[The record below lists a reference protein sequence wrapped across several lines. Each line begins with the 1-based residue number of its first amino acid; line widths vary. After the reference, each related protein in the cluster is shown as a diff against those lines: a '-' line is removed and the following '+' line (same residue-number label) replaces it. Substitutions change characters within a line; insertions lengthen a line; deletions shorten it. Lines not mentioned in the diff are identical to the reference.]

1 MEKRHIVGASF
12 QTIFIIAVGFQ
23 LITVPLF
30 VLLVDKRQNSFL
42 KTNRMKINIHRTVL
56 ALLLLTTT
64 SALAADF
71 EKGKKAY
78 DKGDYKTAL
87 QEWQPLAEQGHAEA
101 QHNLGNMYNDGEGV
115 TKDNHQ
121 AVFWYRK
128 SAEHGNAKAQFKLG
142 YMYANGWGVTKDESQ
157 TEIWCRKAAE
167 QDRLRKVAE
176 QGDAIAQLYFGVM
189 YLNGWGI
196 SKDYGQAA
204 FWLRKSA
211 EQGNAKAQTNLGN
224 MYLNGWGIPKNYS
237 QAVSWYRKAAEQGL
251 AQAQHNMGL
260 MYANGQGV
268 PKNDRQ
274 AVSWYRKAAE
284 QGLAEAQTNLGLMY
298 EEGKGVWKSHRRAVS
313 WYRKA
318 AEQGNEVAQINMG
331 NMYLNG
337 WGISKNY
344 SQAVSWYRKAAE
356 QGLAEAQTNLGVMYL
371 NGWGVAQDYNQAVS
385 WYRKAA
391 EQGLAEAH
399 NNMGF
404 MYLNGKGVPTD
415 YVRAYAW
422 FNLSSAKGCK
432 NAEKARDGLQW
443 HMTPSQLAKAQ
454 ELSREIESRIAQ
466 GYEGELDSLPVA
478 DASEPVLEEPELEL
492 ESNASGFVIGRD
504 GETTFIVTN
513 HHVVEDCDKVSVIYA
528 GKSYEASVRAKDANS
543 DLALLETNIP
553 AARPASFSRLSRAR
567 LGEAV
572 TAAGYPLQG
581 LLSKSL
587 NVTGGNVS
595 ALAGLG
601 DDAKH
606 LQITAPLQPGNSGG
620 PLLDASGNVV
630 GVAASK
636 LNAIAAAELTGD
648 LPQNV
653 NFAIKAALVR
663 SFLDI
668 HAVDYQ
674 RLPSETKL
682 EPEQLAE
689 RARQFTV
696 AVHCWK

>member
-1 MEKRHIVGASF
+1 MNE
-12 QTIFIIAVGFQ
+12 
-23 LITVPLF
+23 
-30 VLLVDKRQNSFL
+30 
-42 KTNRMKINIHRTVL
+42 MKKIIHRIIV
-56 ALLLLTTT
+56 AVALLTTT
-64 SALAADF
+64 SAFAADF
-71 EKGKKAY
+71 DKGKKAY

-87 QEWQPLAEQGHAEA
+87 QEWRPL
-101 QHNLGNMYNDGEGV
+101 
-115 TKDNHQ
+115 
-121 AVFWYRK
+121 
-128 SAEHGNAKAQFKLG
+128 
-142 YMYANGWGVTKDESQ
+142 
-157 TEIWCRKAAE
+157 
-167 QDRLRKVAE
+167 
-176 QGDAIAQLYFGVM
+176 
-189 YLNGWGI
+189 
-196 SKDYGQAA
+196 
-204 FWLRKSA
+204 A
-211 EQGNAKAQTNLGN
+211 EQGNAK
-224 MYLNGWGIPKNYS
+224 
-237 QAVSWYRKAAEQGL
+237 
-251 AQAQHNMGL
+251 AQHNMGL
-260 MYANGQGV
+260 MYANGQGI

-284 QGLAEAQTNLGLMY
+284 QGLAEAQNNLGLMY
-298 EEGKGVWKSHRRAVS
+298 ANGHGVSKSNRRAIS

-318 AEQGNEVAQINMG
+318 AEQGLALAQNHMG
-331 NMYLNG
+331 LMYANG
-337 WGISKNY
+337 WGIRKDY
-344 SQAVSWYRKAAE
+344 RQAVSWYRKAAE
-356 QGLAEAQTNLGVMYL
+356 QELALSQCNLGVMYF
-371 NGWGVAQDYNQAVS
+371 NGWGVPQDYNQAVS

-404 MYLNGKGVPTD
+404 MYLNGKGVLTD
-415 YVRAYAW
+415 YIRAYAW
-422 FNLSSAKGCK
+422 FNLAVAQGYK

-443 HMTPSQLAKAQ
+443 RMTPSQLANAQ

-478 DASEPVLEEPELEL
+478 DASEPVLEEPEPEL

-513 HHVVEDCDKVSVIYA
+513 HHVVEDCDKVTVVYA
-528 GKSYEASVRAKDANS
+528 GKLYEASVLAKDANS

-553 AARPASFSRLSRAR
+553 AARPASFSSLSRAR

-620 PLLDASGNVV
+620 PLLDSSGNVV

-668 HAVDYQ
+668 HGVDYQ

-682 EPEQLAE
+682 EPEKLAE

>member
-1 MEKRHIVGASF
+1 
-12 QTIFIIAVGFQ
+12 
-23 LITVPLF
+23 
-30 VLLVDKRQNSFL
+30 
-42 KTNRMKINIHRTVL
+42 MKINIHQIVL
-56 ALLLLTTT
+56 ALLLLTAT

-87 QEWQPLAEQGHAEA
+87 QEWRPLAEQGHAEA

-115 TKDNHQ
+115 TKDNRQ

-142 YMYANGWGVTKDESQ
+142 YMYANGWGVTQDDSQ
-157 TEIWCRKAAE
+157 AEIWFRKAAE

-204 FWLRKSA
+204 FWLRKAA

-224 MYLNGWGIPKNYS
+224 T
-237 QAVSWYRKAAEQGL
+237 
-251 AQAQHNMGL
+251 
-260 MYANGQGV
+260 YAKGQGV

-284 QGLAEAQTNLGLMY
+284 QGLAPAQNILGAAY
-298 EEGKGVWKSHRRAVS
+298 ANGHGVSKSNRRAVS

-318 AEQGNEVAQINMG
+318 ADQGLADAQHNLG
-331 NMYLNG
+331 AAYANG
-337 WGISKNY
+337 HGVSKSNRR
-344 SQAVSWYRKAAE
+344 AVSWYRKAAD
-356 QGLAEAQTNLGVMYL
+356 QGLALSQCNLGVMYF
-371 NGWGVAQDYNQAVS
+371 NGWGVPHDYNQAVS
-385 WYRKAA
+385 WCRKAA
-391 EQGLAEAH
+391 SQGLAEAH

-404 MYLNGKGVPTD
+404 MYLNGKGVLTD
-415 YVRAYAW
+415 YIRAYAW
-422 FNLSSAKGCK
+422 FNLAVAQGYK

-443 HMTPSQLAKAQ
+443 RMTPSQLAKAQ

-466 GYEGELDSLPVA
+466 GYEGELDSLPIA
-478 DASEPVLEEPELEL
+478 DASEPVLEEPEPEL
-492 ESNASGFVIGRD
+492 EGNASGFVIGRD

-513 HHVVEDCDKVSVIYA
+513 YHVVEDCAKVTVVYA
-528 GKSYEASVRAKDANS
+528 GKSYEASVGAKDANS
-543 DLALLETNIP
+543 DLALLETTIP
-553 AARPASFSRLSRAR
+553 AARPASFSSLSRAR
-567 LGEAV
+567 LGETV

-668 HAVDYQ
+668 HGVDYQ
-674 RLPSETKL
+674 RLPSGTKL

>member
-1 MEKRHIVGASF
+1 
-12 QTIFIIAVGFQ
+12 
-23 LITVPLF
+23 
-30 VLLVDKRQNSFL
+30 
-42 KTNRMKINIHRTVL
+42 MKINIHQNVL
-56 ALLLLTTT
+56 VLLLLTAT
-64 SALAADF
+64 SAFAADF
-71 EKGKKAY
+71 DKGKKAY

-87 QEWQPLAEQGHAEA
+87 QEWKPLAEQGHAEA

-142 YMYANGWGVTKDESQ
+142 YMYANGWGVNKDDGR
-157 TEIWCRKAAE
+157 TEIWCRKAME

-176 QGDAIAQLYFGVM
+176 QGDAIAQLYLGFI

-196 SKDYGQAA
+196 SKDYGQAV
-204 FWLRKSA
+204 FWFRKAA
-211 EQGNAKAQTNLGN
+211 EQGNAKAQTNMGVMYLNGWGVPQDYSQADSWFRRAIDQGLAATQTNLGNMYFNGWGVPQDYNQAVSWYRKAAAQGFALAQNNMGFMYLNGQGVSKNDRQAVSWFRKAAEQGLALAQHNLGRMYEEGKGVWKSYRRAVSWYRKAAEQGLALAQHNLGLMYANGWGIRKDYSQAVSWYHKAAEQGLAESQTNLGN
-224 MYLNGWGIPKNYS
+224 MYLNGWGISKDYS
-237 QAVSWYRKAAEQGL
+237 QAVSWFRKAA
-251 AQAQHNMGL
+251 A
-260 MYANGQGV
+260 
-268 PKNDRQ
+268 
-274 AVSWYRKAAE
+274 
-284 QGLAEAQTNLGLMY
+284 QGLAE
-298 EEGKGVWKSHRRAVS
+298 
-313 WYRKA
+313 
-318 AEQGNEVAQINMG
+318 
-331 NMYLNG
+331 
-337 WGISKNY
+337 
-344 SQAVSWYRKAAE
+344 SQ
-356 QGLAEAQTNLGVMYL
+356 
-371 NGWGVAQDYNQAVS
+371 
-385 WYRKAA
+385 
-391 EQGLAEAH
+391 

-415 YVRAYAW
+415 YIRAYAW
-422 FNLSSAKGCK
+422 FNLSSAKGYK

-443 HMTPSQLAKAQ
+443 RMTPSQLAKAQ

-466 GYEGELDSLPVA
+466 GYEGELDSLTIA
-478 DASEPVLEEPELEL
+478 DASESVLEEPEPEL
-492 ESNASGFVIGRD
+492 ESNASGFVIGQDR
-504 GETTFIVTN
+504 ETTFIVTN
-513 HHVVEDCDKVSVIYA
+513 HHVVEDCAKVTVVHA

-553 AARPASFSRLSRAR
+553 TAQPASFSRLSRAR

-668 HAVDYQ
+668 HGVDYQ